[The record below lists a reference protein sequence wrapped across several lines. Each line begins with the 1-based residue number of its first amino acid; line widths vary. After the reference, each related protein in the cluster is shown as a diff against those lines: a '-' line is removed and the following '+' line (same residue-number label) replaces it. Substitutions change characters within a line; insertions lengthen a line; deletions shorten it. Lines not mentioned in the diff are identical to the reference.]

1 MKKNRKGKERMK
13 DYELYGRIKQC
24 VDNNIMVYDEEAI
37 LTITKKLIYH
47 MYDVSFDELQ
57 KLYIPTDVFPDFD
70 FAQPQ
75 YGVEVVRDRRFNYEE
90 SEKMIEEL
98 GISLPCNKTQLVL
111 GVWGDESLLGAV

>member
-1 MKKNRKGKERMK
+1 MR
-13 DYELYGRIKQC
+13 DYELYGRTKQC

-37 LTITKKLIYH
+37 FTITKKLIYH

-75 YGVEVVRDRRFNYEE
+75 YGVEVVRDRRLNYEE

-98 GISLPCNKTQLVL
+98 DITLPHNKTQLVL